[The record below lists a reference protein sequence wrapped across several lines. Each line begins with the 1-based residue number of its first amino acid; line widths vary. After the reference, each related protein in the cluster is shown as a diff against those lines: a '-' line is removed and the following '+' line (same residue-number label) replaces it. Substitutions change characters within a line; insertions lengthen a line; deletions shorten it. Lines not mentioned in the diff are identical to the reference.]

1 VVLLVERGNCTFE
14 RKARMAMMQHPMVS
28 YMVVYDHTVRNNLV
42 SMKEDASKDGISLG
56 LLFVS
61 NPTGLGMLQIE
72 LH

>member
-1 VVLLVERGNCTFE
+1 
-14 RKARMAMMQHPMVS
+14 MAMMQHPMVS